1 MTKDLLGWYYAQ
13 SPDGIVQIVQFLDG
27 KCYYLG
33 HEDIMAEPIC
43 RVPEYEEYKQLKK
56 FKHWEKIS
64 CDDELCCKT
73 VKELRRLLKKCIPYI
88 NDDINIQMSVGHFPE
103 LEYDLMEHINTVLGE
118 SEE

>member
-13 SPDGIVQIVQFLDG
+13 SADGVVQIVQFLDG

-64 CDDELCCKT
+64 CDDAPCCKT
-73 VKELRRLLKKCIPYI
+73 VKELRDLLKECQEIIEWYKADCGYKDLPTE
-88 NDDINIQMSVGHFPE
+88 SVLTKIE
-103 LEYDLMEHINTVLGE
+103 KVLK
-118 SEE
+118 